1 MILKGNQRGYGGELA
16 AHLLKDENE
25 HIEIHE
31 LRGFAS
37 EDLHSAFAEIRAI
50 SKATRCTQ
58 YLFSLSLNP
67 PAHETVTTRDFED
80 AVELAEKRL
89 GLEGQP
95 RAIVFHEKEGRRHA
109 HAVWSRIDPEHMK
122 AVNLPWYK
130 NRLTDLS
137 RELYITHGWEL
148 PRGLRNREDRDPHNY
163 SREEAQQAKRAAR
176 DPQDLKA
183 IIREAWEQ
191 SDNAASLDA
200 ALNEH
205 DLALVRGDRRGC
217 VVVDADGEVYALAR
231 WAGVKARDVR
241 ERINTTENLPSV
253 DEARQRLDHNLRWEH
268 RSPEQEKADRER
280 TRDVQRQVAHDLAR
294 EHIKQRDAL
303 KAHQAERWQRETAVR
318 QARLHTGLRGF
329 WGWLSGKAKVVRAQ
343 NERETWHALRR
354 DQRERDELVLMQLE
368 ERQML
373 AQRLRQQVRDMQ
385 RAQEARRHRRQQD
398 MDMER

>member
-16 AHLLKDENE
+16 THLLKDENE

-37 EDLHSAFAEIRAI
+37 DDLHSAFAEICAI

-67 PAHETVTTRDFED
+67 PAHETATTRDFEE
-80 AVELAEKRL
+80 AVELAEQRL
-89 GLEGQP
+89 GLGGQP

-109 HAVWSRIDPEHMK
+109 HAVWSRIDPEQMK
-122 AVNLPWYK
+122 AINLSWYK
-130 NRLTDLS
+130 NRLADLS
-137 RELYITHGWEL
+137 RELYITHGWDM
-148 PRGLRNREDRDPHNY
+148 PRGLRNREDRDPLNY

-183 IIREAWEQ
+183 IIRDAWEQ
-191 SDNAASLDA
+191 SDNEASLDA

-205 DLALVRGDRRGC
+205 DLALARGDRRGC

-241 ERINTTENLPSV
+241 ERINNFDKLPSV
-253 DEARQRLDHNLRWEH
+253 DEVRQRLDHNLRWEH
-268 RSPEQEKADRER
+268 RSPEREKADRER
-280 TRDVQRQVAHDLAR
+280 TRDAKRQAAHDLAR
-294 EHIKQRDAL
+294 EHSKQREAL
-303 KAHQAERWQRETAVR
+303 KAHQAERWQREIEAR
-318 QARLHTGLRGF
+318 QARLHKGLRGF
-329 WGWLSGKAKVVRAQ
+329 WDWLSGKAKAVRQQ

-354 DQRERDELVLMQLE
+354 DQRERDDLILTQLE
-368 ERQML
+368 ERRAL
-373 AQRLRQQVRDMQ
+373 AQDLNRQANDIQMAHE
-385 RAQEARRHRRQQD
+385 AQRHRRQQD